1 MRVYV
6 VGFRPDDK
14 HDNPGGTGGFEWFYA
29 KPRADWEYAAEV
41 KRERGW
47 IESEGSGFECARWDH
62 DTDLSNPAAITDEI
76 DSNLDE
82 AHDAATIQWHASEV
96 TA

>member
-14 HDNPGGTGGFEWFYA
+14 HPNPGAVGGFDWYYA
-29 KPRADWEYAAEV
+29 KPRADWGYALTV
-41 KRERGW
+41 RDNRYWNTIDGT
-47 IESEGSGFECARWDH
+47 GTECARWDH
-62 DTDLSNPAAITDEI
+62 DTALSDPAAITDEI

-82 AHDAATIQWHASEV
+82 AHDAAPIQWHASEV